1 MLGFFTDPYSDE
13 VLYSTVAR
21 YHQRAGYR
29 SPDYTGGELF
39 GTPRGGA
46 SIDLPANLAHL
57 VSVLP
62 PGHCYT
68 VNTLINEHTLLP
80 FYAAFLSPD
89 RIKRLKTIMA
99 VSDGKRGSVHFLCGL
114 VTSPHR
120 LTHVRFCPA
129 CATDD
134 RERFGE
140 TYWHRLHQV
149 PGVKVC
155 YKHDAFLEE
164 TDIYAPNTL
173 ARREYVTAEAY
184 VPITPT
190 VRPLD
195 ARECGHGIL
204 RQIAQDA
211 AWLLEQRDLTCELTL
226 LHNRYR
232 GLLHDRGFMKLTANG
247 WVSRGRNLQSAF
259 TDFCGTDLLTELNS
273 VLRINW
279 LKRLYGEAFRPQPPL
294 YHLLM
299 MQFLD
304 ISAETFFALPERD
317 APFGHDMGTMGV
329 EPPKRTPTS
338 VRVTPERLAFHR
350 AKIQA
355 VVAANPELKRSQIK
369 RMVTRSCHWLTR
381 YDPKWLDANLPAPR
395 SKKGMPHLA
404 NWVERD
410 VELAAA
416 VRAEAERILLD
427 SKPSGKLIRVTKG
440 RLRSRLGARGMYG
453 SPALIPQTI
462 QAIAEVSETSD
473 QYNLRRIAHGMEA
486 CRRESLQHISR
497 RMLLERAAM
506 SDRHRRFSPSISNAI
521 QQALGDLNS

>member
-1 MLGFFTDPYSDE
+1 MLGFFTDPYPDE

-29 SPDYTGGELF
+29 SPDYTGWELF
-39 GTPRGGA
+39 GTARGGA
-46 SIDLPANLAHL
+46 SIDLPGNLGHL
-57 VSVLP
+57 VSVLLP
-62 PGHCYT
+62 DHRYT

-99 VSDGKRGSVHFLCGL
+99 AGDGMRGTVHFLCGL

-155 YKHDAFLEE
+155 HKHDTFLEE

-184 VPITPT
+184 VSIPPT

-195 ARECGHGIL
+195 AGQRRHGIL
-204 RQIAQDA
+204 RRIAQDA
-211 AWLLEQRDLTCELTL
+211 AWLLDQRDLTCELTL
-226 LHNRYR
+226 LQNRYR
-232 GLLHDRGFMKLTANG
+232 GLLHDRGFMKLTVNG
-247 WVSRGRNLQSAF
+247 WVSRGRDLQSAF
-259 TDFCGTDLLTELNS
+259 TDFCGTDLLIELNC
-273 VLRINW
+273 VLRRNW
-279 LKRLYGEAFRPQPPL
+279 IKRLYADAFRPQPPL
-294 YHLLM
+294 YHLLV
-299 MQFLD
+299 MQFLGT
-304 ISAETFFALPERD
+304 SAESYFALPERD
-317 APFGHDMGTMGV
+317 APFWRDMGTMPV
-329 EPPKRTPTS
+329 ELPKRTPTG
-338 VRVTPERLAFHR
+338 VWATPERLAFHR
-350 AKIQA
+350 AKIQS
-355 VVAANPELKRSQIK
+355 VVAANPELNRTQIR
-369 RMVTRSCHWLTR
+369 RMVTRSCHWLSKH
-381 YDPKWLDANLPAPR
+381 DPEWLDANLPVPR
-395 SKKGMPHLA
+395 SKKGASHLA

-410 VELAAA
+410 MALAAA
-416 VRAEAERILLD
+416 VRAEAESILLD
-427 SKPSGKLIRVTKG
+427 CKPSGKLIRVTRG
-440 RLRSRLGARGMYG
+440 RLRNRLGARGMYG

-473 QYNLRRIAHGMEA
+473 QYNIRRIAHGVKM
-486 CRRESLQHISR
+486 CQREGLQRVSK
-497 RMLLERAAM
+497 RMLLECAVM
-506 SDRHRRFSPSISNAI
+506 SDRCSRFSPHISKAI
-521 QQALGDLNS
+521 QQALDDLNS